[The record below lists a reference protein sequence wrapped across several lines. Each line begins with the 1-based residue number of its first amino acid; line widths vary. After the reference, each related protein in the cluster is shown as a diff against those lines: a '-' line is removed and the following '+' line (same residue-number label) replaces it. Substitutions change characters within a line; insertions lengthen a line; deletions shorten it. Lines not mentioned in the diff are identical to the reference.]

1 MTVNFNPLKLLAALV
16 TMLLLAAAPLQ
27 LVHAGAGLGQAKV
40 SHGKSTGGTLRDTP
54 DEEQQPT
61 DDATQAQDEEG
72 GDPSAEAPTGL
83 EPEEASDEAADAV
96 DYSEETAE
104 ESEHSTDDGEDSA
117 DENHDSEG
125 EDE

>member
-1 MTVNFNPLKLLAALV
+1 MNVNFNPLKLLAALA

-27 LVHAGAGLGQAKV
+27 LVHAVGLGQGKV

-72 GDPSAEAPTGL
+72 GDPSAETPTGL
-83 EPEEASDEAADAV
+83 EPEEASDEAADTA
-96 DYSEETAE
+96 DYSEESAE

-117 DENHDSEG
+117 EEDQDFEG

>member
-1 MTVNFNPLKLLAALV
+1 MNVDFSPLKLPAALV

-27 LVHAGAGLGQAKV
+27 QVHATGWLGESKV

-72 GDPSAEAPTGL
+72 GDPATEAPTGL
-83 EPEEASDEAADAV
+83 EPEEASDEAADTA

-104 ESEHSTDDGEDSA
+104 DSEHSTDDGEDSA